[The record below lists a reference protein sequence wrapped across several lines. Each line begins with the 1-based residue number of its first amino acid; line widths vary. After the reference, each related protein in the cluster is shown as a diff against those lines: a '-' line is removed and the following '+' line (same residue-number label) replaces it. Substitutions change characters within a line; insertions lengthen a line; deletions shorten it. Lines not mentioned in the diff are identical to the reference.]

1 LVESAFTRRTEP
13 VAEGEQINHSTGEH
27 MIRNRLVAGGL
38 VVGLLGGGVAGAIFG
53 VPGIVG
59 AQDGTTT
66 TSTSTT
72 SAAPT
77 TVAPS
82 TTVKDGA
89 TTTTVAPSPNGSSG
103 NTDNGA
109 PGKPSRDQRLQQALA
124 PLVANGTITQSQAD
138 AVIKALDDLAPK
150 GGGHGGRMF
159 GFGLG
164 GLRMGF
170 DTAAKTIGI
179 PTNELMQDLA
189 NGQSV
194 ADVAKAHNVDPQKVI
209 DALVADAKA
218 KLDKA
223 VAANKITQDQ
233 ANQILLKEAKVI
245 GDLVNGSLPKMP
257 FHFGG
262 AFGFGHGHGGPGG
275 PGAQG
280 GNAPGSTTQ
289 GD

>member
-1 LVESAFTRRTEP
+1 
-13 VAEGEQINHSTGEH
+13 

-38 VVGLLGGGVAGAIFG
+38 VVGMLGGGVAGAIIG
-53 VPGIVG
+53 VPGLVA

-66 TSTSTT
+66 TSTSTST
-72 SAAPT
+72 STTSEATTTEAPT
-77 TVAPS
+77 

-89 TTTTVAPSPNGSSG
+89 TTTTVAPTPDNSAP
-103 NTDNGA
+103 NTDNGG
-109 PGKPSRDQRLQQALA
+109 PGKQSRDQRLQNALA

-138 AVIKALDDLAPK
+138 AVIKALDDMGPQ
-150 GGGHGGRMF
+150 GGHGGRGHGF
-159 GFGLG
+159 GFGFG
-164 GLRMGF
+164 QLRMGF

-218 KLDKA
+218 RLDKA

-257 FHFGG
+257 FAFGHR
-262 AFGFGHGHGGPGG
+262 GFGHGGPNDQGSQDA
-275 PGAQG
+275 PGSQG